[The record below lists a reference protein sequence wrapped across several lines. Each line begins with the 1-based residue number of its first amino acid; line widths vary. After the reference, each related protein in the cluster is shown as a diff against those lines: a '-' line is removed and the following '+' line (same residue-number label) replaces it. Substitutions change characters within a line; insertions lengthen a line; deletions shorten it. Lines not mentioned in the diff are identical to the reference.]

1 MKKLSIFFITVLYSS
16 LMFAQSAEKDEMEIK
31 QLILSNFEKTNK
43 GKLEVVEYSKNGLY
57 GFNSTGGLL
66 VYTPKALLKQNAYD
80 NVKLEPKHIT
90 VISLVPGQA
99 AVAMFYSEGS
109 MKPKGSGSVPHYLTR
124 VSQTYVKE
132 DGSWVIRTGH
142 YSPIT
147 GGSGTTQIGS
157 TTEDKE

>member
-1 MKKLSIFFITVLYSS
+1 MKKLSILFITLFYSS
-16 LMFAQSAEKDEMEIK
+16 LFFAQSAEKDEMEIK
-31 QLILSNFEKTNK
+31 QLIISNSETANK
-43 GKLEVVEYSKNGLY
+43 GKVDVREYSKKGQY

-66 VYTPKALLKQNAYD
+66 VYTPNTLQSKNLWD
-80 NVKLEPKHIT
+80 NVNLEPKHIT

-109 MKPKGSGSVPHYLTR
+109 MKPKGSSSVPHYLTR
-124 VSQTYVKE
+124 VSETYVKE
-132 DGSWVIRTGH
+132 NGSWVIRASH

-157 TTEDKE
+157 TTEDK